1 MFNSFSKSSKY
12 FLGTLKEQKLLNDMM
27 KVENNKATPYGKF
40 STQERLALVAALS
53 TR

>member
-12 FLGTLKEQKLLNDMM
+12 CLGTLKEQKLLM
-27 KVENNKATPYGKF
+27 KLENNKATPYGKF
-40 STQERLALVAALS
+40 STQEGLALVAALS